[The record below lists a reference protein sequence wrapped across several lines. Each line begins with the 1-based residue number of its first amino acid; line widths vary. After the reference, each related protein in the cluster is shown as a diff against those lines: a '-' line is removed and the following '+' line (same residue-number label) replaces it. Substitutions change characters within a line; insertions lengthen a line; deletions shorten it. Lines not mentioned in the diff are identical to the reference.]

1 MIALKLVK
9 TTSDKINTLYHATG
23 QLIYCTDTKKS
34 YFDHEDGSRYS
45 DIDDN
50 LVIGEVRSDFDNTKS
65 TIRFFNK
72 VYIDLSEAKFY
83 KYNFDKLEF
92 ELIYTD
98 NQFMDIIK
106 GTVALV
112 PATVE
117 DDDKQLAP
125 VSLASNVY
133 YSEDGLTTLE
143 EMLNKDLYITTVKC
157 KYVEATI
164 DGQRVFKIPFP
175 VSKYSLYRDHMNVV
189 AESYN
194 PPILTP
200 EDYKVNCGYL
210 VINPDKP
217 GIPKGE
223 KIYFLFYYSR
233 TTNNSQS
240 QSVGTDNLLDGCIT
254 IEKLSP
260 YIEIPAEYILQT
272 DDLQFVNKSDKEVIE
287 KMRNFKITELDADV
301 ITENEDRMF
310 VTETMFRL
318 LESILDPDGDGDDKP
333 ENPDDPLAGFKYVH
347 PATHEAS
354 MIIIRRNNKDLEQ
367 YIRELEE
374 IVLPNKVSYN
384 DGTIETPLDDVY
396 IPGNYTVL
404 LNNLK
409 GLPIQK
415 IGNLHVSTSDG
426 KEFTGLESTW
436 IVQEYECIDDTDSDN
451 PILRIFKRFS
461 NQGNKKWGD
470 WIEVLTSTNNVKSL
484 NTNAKDIIGAI
495 NEVFQFANDIK
506 SKWQNVIGYPLD
518 NYDSV
523 ANLYEKT
530 VNIKKKLADILT
542 KNGIDAFYTQPL
554 QELVNLTTHIGD
566 NNKVRTGL
574 LRSSTTTKTFEDSDG
589 STFNEFYIEIETL
602 GIPVG
607 IVNVYSPDGSLH
619 CTFKNDGVGLYSV
632 GKHNNVFVQSDN
644 GAYIGA
650 GFRVPVEEKDTNYRY
665 YATPMSS

>member
-9 TTSDKINTLYHATG
+9 TTSDKINTLFHATG
-23 QLIYCTDTKKS
+23 QFIYCTDSKKS

-50 LVIGEVRSDFDNTKS
+50 VVIGEVRSDFDNTESK
-65 TIRFFNK
+65 IRFFNK

-83 KYNFDKLEF
+83 RYNFDTLEF
-92 ELIYTD
+92 DLIYTD
-98 NQFMDIIK
+98 KEFMDIIS

-117 DDDKQLAP
+117 DEGKQLAP
-125 VSLASNVY
+125 VSLASNIY

-233 TTNNSQS
+233 TTNNAESQAI
-240 QSVGTDNLLDGCIT
+240 GTDNLLDGCIT
-254 IEKLSP
+254 TEKLSP
-260 YIEIPAEYILQT
+260 LIEIPAEYILQT

-318 LESILDPDGDGDDKP
+318 LEEILDPDGDD
-333 ENPDDPLAGFKYVH
+333 NPDDPDDPISGLKYVH
-347 PATHEAS
+347 PDTHDAS
-354 MIIIRRNNKDLEQ
+354 MIIIRKNNKDLEQ
-367 YIRELEE
+367 YIRELEDT
-374 IVLPNKVSYN
+374 VLPNKISYN
-384 DGTIETPLDDVY
+384 DGTIETSLNDVY

-404 LNNLK
+404 LSNLK

-426 KEFTGLESTW
+426 TEYVGSDNTW
-436 IVQEYECIDDTDSDN
+436 AIQEYECIDDTNSEA
-451 PILRIFKRFS
+451 PVFRIFKRFT
-461 NQGNKKWGD
+461 NDKKKKWGE
-470 WIEVLTSTNNVKSL
+470 WTEVLTSSNNVSKL
-484 NTNAKDIIGAI
+484 ETEAKDIIGAI

-506 SKWQNVIGYPLD
+506 SKWQSVIGYPLD

-530 VNIKKKLADILT
+530 TNIKKKLADILT

-554 QELVNLTTHIGD
+554 QELVNLTNSIGD

-574 LRSSTTTKTFEDSDG
+574 LRSSTTTKTFHDDDD
-589 STFNEFYIEIETL
+589 STFNEFYIEVETL
-602 GIPVG
+602 GIPIG
-607 IVNVYSPDGSLH
+607 IVNVYNPDGSLH
-619 CTFKNDGVGLYSV
+619 CTFKNDGVGLYSI
-632 GKHNNVFVQSDN
+632 GKHNNVFVESDD